1 MKTFKSLFLLSLFLL
16 IFGSAGYFG
25 YELFIKPNRLEKQ
38 EKAAKAAAPAP
49 TATPDPAKPA
59 FDSLKSRQ
67 TAGITPAIRDEWAT
81 WTTTYTNSS
90 LLPEGLRF
98 LGAANMVLLFQPSG
112 TNDATLPVYTVQKG
126 DSLAK
131 IAAKQHS
138 SAELIQH
145 ANQLPGIGLQ
155 IGQQLVIPHLNI
167 SLEIDR
173 PRKTLS
179 LLNNGT
185 YLKEYILLSCPSAS
199 QKAATITTRVL
210 DKSAISGTKRIA
222 FGDKAYATAEKS
234 ILIAQ
239 APAIVAAP
247 SPVPVP
253 SPAAASTTPGSTTNS
268 EASAPMPPMPG
279 GFVLQQA
286 DLQEIFPLVS
296 RNASVIIH

>member
-1 MKTFKSLFLLSLFLL
+1 MKTFKSLFLLTLFLL

-59 FDSLKSRQ
+59 FDSLVSRQ
-67 TAGITPAIRDEWAT
+67 IAGITPAIRDEWAT
-81 WTTTYTNSS
+81 WTTSYTNSS
-90 LLPEGLRF
+90 LLPEGRRF
-98 LGAANMVLLFQPSG
+98 LGAANMALLFQPSG

-155 IGQQLVIPHLNI
+155 IGQQLVIPQLKI

-173 PRKTLS
+173 PGKTLS

-185 YLKEYILLSCPSAS
+185 FLKEYAILSCPSAS

-247 SPVPVP
+247 APVPVP
-253 SPAAASTTPGSTTNS
+253 YPATASTTPGSITNP
-268 EASAPMPPMPG
+268 EASAPIPPMPG
-279 GFVLQQA
+279 GFVLPQS